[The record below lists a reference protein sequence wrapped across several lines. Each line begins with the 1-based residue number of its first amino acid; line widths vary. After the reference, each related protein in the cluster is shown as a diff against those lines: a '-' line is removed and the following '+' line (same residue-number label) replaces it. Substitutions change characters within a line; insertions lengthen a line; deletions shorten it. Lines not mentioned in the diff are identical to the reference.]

1 MAATVLIVDAANV
14 VGSRPD
20 GWWRD
25 RVGAAERLLTALADH
40 AAPSGRAA
48 LAGGPADG
56 PDEVVVVL
64 EGQARGARDEC
75 GPGLTV
81 VRAERDGDGCIV
93 EQVRERAGQ
102 GVLVVTSDRELR
114 CRVAAEGAQVQGAGW
129 LLRQLEAGGPAVGSD
144 G

>member
-1 MAATVLIVDAANV
+1 MAGTVLIVDAANV

-25 RVGAAERLLTALADH
+25 RVGAAERLLVALADH
-40 AAPSGRAA
+40 ATRSGHPA
-48 LAGGPADG
+48 LAGDG
-56 PDEVVVVL
+56 PNQVVVVL

-102 GVLVVTSDRELR
+102 DVLVVTSDRELQG
-114 CRVAAEGAQVQGAGW
+114 RVVAEGAQVQGAGW
-129 LLRQLEAGGPAVGSD
+129 LLRQLDACGPAVD
-144 G
+144 QR

>member
-1 MAATVLIVDAANV
+1 MTGTVLVVDAANV

-25 RVGAAERLLTALADH
+25 RVGAAERLLAALSDH
-40 AAPSGRAA
+40 A
-48 LAGGPADG
+48 GPGDTADG
-56 PDEVVVVL
+56 LREVVVVL
-64 EGQARGARDEC
+64 EGAARGARDEC

-93 EQVRERAGQ
+93 EEVRARAGQ
-102 GVLVVTSDRELR
+102 DVLVVTSDRELQGH
-114 CRVAAEGAQVQGAGW
+114 VGAEGARVEGAGW
-129 LLRQLEAGGPAVGSD
+129 LLRQLASCGPAVGAD